1 MNKQLH
7 IRLSAKSMQI
17 LDKLQKDL
25 DLSSKNEVLKI
36 IIRDYYSNAQL
47 KQDISE
53 IKKKLG
59 SE

>member
-1 MNKQLH
+1 MNKQFH
-7 IRLSAKSMQI
+7 IRLSPKSIQI
-17 LDKLQKDL
+17 LDKLQKDW
-25 DLSSKNEVLKI
+25 DLSSRNEVLKI